1 MAERAPLVSSMT
13 RMLCSPLSRTIRLSI
28 AALTLAAATMSAC
41 ARPDSDPPSASERAA
56 IADTLQRMVISA
68 YDITKPGDAVGRMM
82 SLYAPTGGVVS
93 ASGGRVTVSRDSLEE
108 GIRAFWTYVGS
119 NMRNPKWEWD
129 PMHVDVLSR
138 DAAVVTATY
147 KVPHLTPRG
156 MPHVIAG
163 ALTQVFVRRKGRWV
177 VVQEHLSDVPAAVMD
192 SATAADSMPGMNMS
206 SGHQH

>member
-1 MAERAPLVSSMT
+1 MT
-13 RMLCSPLSRTIRLSI
+13 RMHCSPLSRAVRLTVT
-28 AALTLAAATMSAC
+28 ALTLSVGAMPAC
-41 ARPDSDPPSASERAA
+41 ARPANDVPSASERAA
-56 IADTLQRMVISA
+56 IADTLQRMVIAA

-82 SLYAPTGGVVS
+82 SLYAPTGDVVS
-93 ASGGRVTVSRDSLEE
+93 ASAGHVTVSRDSVEA
-108 GIRAFWTYVGS
+108 GIRAFWTYVGQ

-138 DAAVVTATY
+138 DAAVLTATY

-163 ALTQVFVRRKGRWV
+163 ALTQVFVRRNGRWV

-192 SATAADSMPGMNMS
+192 SATAAESMPGMNMPA
-206 SGHQH
+206 GHQH